1 MELEIEFKKDFKQL
15 KGEFE
20 RHNLD
25 LNEDY
30 KKIMYTILKEL
41 INSRKVRLKLNSTKT
56 PFIPQIQLSIEEILK
71 LAELDKKNEKL
82 VRDALFALSVYNY
95 AFIYD
100 TIKNE
105 DGSYKKLNYYIAY
118 TCEILYIETEFVDY
132 ERKNITDRKLTAAIW
147 DDDLLDFCDLICYK
161 ILSEQ
166 RNYSNKELL
175 EAFKQYY
182 SADKEIE
189 TAKITRAMNKFIQI
203 KNLKAIKNDRF
214 YIEKQRV
221 RGFVYLYEHKNHKS
235 VVEFINSHESE
246 SEKIEVTEQLPSDSI
261 FSKTVIISEKDYS
274 NDIPF

>member
-1 MELEIEFKKDFKQL
+1 MELEIEFKKDFEQL
-15 KGEFE
+15 KGELE

-95 AFIYD
+95 EFIYD

-118 TCEILYIETEFVDY
+118 SCVI
-132 ERKNITDRKLTAAIW
+132 
-147 DDDLLDFCDLICYK
+147 
-161 ILSEQ
+161 
-166 RNYSNKELL
+166 
-175 EAFKQYY
+175 
-182 SADKEIE
+182 
-189 TAKITRAMNKFIQI
+189 
-203 KNLKAIKNDRF
+203 F
-214 YIEKQRV
+214 YIEKI
-221 RGFVYLYEHKNHKS
+221 YDKYNNLKYYE
-235 VVEFINSHESE
+235 
-246 SEKIEVTEQLPSDSI
+246 IEPSAYVLKL
-261 FSKTVIISEKDYS
+261 FKDYFVVYQ
-274 NDIPF
+274 NQLNY

>member
-1 MELEIEFKKDFKQL
+1 MELEIEFKKDFEQL

-41 INSRKVRLKLNSTKT
+41 INSRNVRLKLNSTKT

-95 AFIYD
+95 EFIYD

-118 TCEILYIETEFVDY
+118 SCVI
-132 ERKNITDRKLTAAIW
+132 
-147 DDDLLDFCDLICYK
+147 
-161 ILSEQ
+161 
-166 RNYSNKELL
+166 
-175 EAFKQYY
+175 
-182 SADKEIE
+182 
-189 TAKITRAMNKFIQI
+189 
-203 KNLKAIKNDRF
+203 F
-214 YIEKQRV
+214 YIEKIYDKYNNIKYYEIEPSAYV
-221 RGFVYLYEHKNHKS
+221 LELFKEYFVVYQN
-235 VVEFINSHESE
+235 
-246 SEKIEVTEQLPSDSI
+246 Q
-261 FSKTVIISEKDYS
+261 
-274 NDIPF
+274 

>member
-1 MELEIEFKKDFKQL
+1 MELEIEFKKDFEQL

-95 AFIYD
+95 EFIYD

-118 TCEILYIETEFVDY
+118 SCVI
-132 ERKNITDRKLTAAIW
+132 
-147 DDDLLDFCDLICYK
+147 
-161 ILSEQ
+161 
-166 RNYSNKELL
+166 
-175 EAFKQYY
+175 
-182 SADKEIE
+182 
-189 TAKITRAMNKFIQI
+189 
-203 KNLKAIKNDRF
+203 F
-214 YIEKQRV
+214 YIEKIYDKYNNIR
-221 RGFVYLYEHKNHKS
+221 YLK
-235 VVEFINSHESE
+235 
-246 SEKIEVTEQLPSDSI
+246 
-261 FSKTVIISEKDYS
+261 
-274 NDIPF
+274 

>member
-1 MELEIEFKKDFKQL
+1 MELEIEFKKDFEQL

-95 AFIYD
+95 EFIYD
-100 TIKNE
+100 AIKNE

-118 TCEILYIETEFVDY
+118 SCVI
-132 ERKNITDRKLTAAIW
+132 
-147 DDDLLDFCDLICYK
+147 
-161 ILSEQ
+161 
-166 RNYSNKELL
+166 
-175 EAFKQYY
+175 
-182 SADKEIE
+182 
-189 TAKITRAMNKFIQI
+189 
-203 KNLKAIKNDRF
+203 F
-214 YIEKQRV
+214 YIEKIYDKYNNIKYYEIEPSAYV
-221 RGFVYLYEHKNHKS
+221 LELFKEYFVVYQN
-235 VVEFINSHESE
+235 
-246 SEKIEVTEQLPSDSI
+246 Q
-261 FSKTVIISEKDYS
+261 
-274 NDIPF
+274 

>member
-1 MELEIEFKKDFKQL
+1 MELEIEFKKDFEQL

-82 VRDALFALSVYNY
+82 VRDALFALSVYSY
-95 AFIYD
+95 EFIYD

-118 TCEILYIETEFVDY
+118 SCVI
-132 ERKNITDRKLTAAIW
+132 
-147 DDDLLDFCDLICYK
+147 
-161 ILSEQ
+161 
-166 RNYSNKELL
+166 
-175 EAFKQYY
+175 
-182 SADKEIE
+182 
-189 TAKITRAMNKFIQI
+189 
-203 KNLKAIKNDRF
+203 F
-214 YIEKQRV
+214 YIEKIYDKYNNIKYYEIEPSAYV
-221 RGFVYLYEHKNHKS
+221 LELFKEYFVVYQN
-235 VVEFINSHESE
+235 
-246 SEKIEVTEQLPSDSI
+246 Q
-261 FSKTVIISEKDYS
+261 
-274 NDIPF
+274 

>member
-1 MELEIEFKKDFKQL
+1 MELEIEFKKDFEQL

-95 AFIYD
+95 EFIYD

-118 TCEILYIETEFVDY
+118 SCVIY
-132 ERKNITDRKLTAAIW
+132 
-147 DDDLLDFCDLICYK
+147 
-161 ILSEQ
+161 
-166 RNYSNKELL
+166 
-175 EAFKQYY
+175 
-182 SADKEIE
+182 
-189 TAKITRAMNKFIQI
+189 
-203 KNLKAIKNDRF
+203 
-214 YIEKQRV
+214 YIEKIYDKYNNIKYYEIEPSAYV
-221 RGFVYLYEHKNHKS
+221 LELFKEYFVVYQN
-235 VVEFINSHESE
+235 
-246 SEKIEVTEQLPSDSI
+246 Q
-261 FSKTVIISEKDYS
+261 
-274 NDIPF
+274 

>member
-1 MELEIEFKKDFKQL
+1 MELEIEFKKDFEQL

-71 LAELDKKNEKL
+71 LAELYKKNEKL

-95 AFIYD
+95 EFIYD

-118 TCEILYIETEFVDY
+118 SCVI
-132 ERKNITDRKLTAAIW
+132 
-147 DDDLLDFCDLICYK
+147 
-161 ILSEQ
+161 
-166 RNYSNKELL
+166 
-175 EAFKQYY
+175 
-182 SADKEIE
+182 
-189 TAKITRAMNKFIQI
+189 
-203 KNLKAIKNDRF
+203 F
-214 YIEKQRV
+214 YIEKIYDKYNNIKYYEIEPSAYV
-221 RGFVYLYEHKNHKS
+221 LELFKEYFVVYQN
-235 VVEFINSHESE
+235 
-246 SEKIEVTEQLPSDSI
+246 Q
-261 FSKTVIISEKDYS
+261 
-274 NDIPF
+274 

>member
-1 MELEIEFKKDFKQL
+1 MELEIEFKKDFEQL
-15 KGEFE
+15 KVEFE

-95 AFIYD
+95 EFIYD

-118 TCEILYIETEFVDY
+118 SCVI
-132 ERKNITDRKLTAAIW
+132 
-147 DDDLLDFCDLICYK
+147 
-161 ILSEQ
+161 
-166 RNYSNKELL
+166 
-175 EAFKQYY
+175 
-182 SADKEIE
+182 
-189 TAKITRAMNKFIQI
+189 
-203 KNLKAIKNDRF
+203 F
-214 YIEKQRV
+214 YIEKIYDKYNNIKYYEIEPSAYV
-221 RGFVYLYEHKNHKS
+221 LELFKEYFVVYQN
-235 VVEFINSHESE
+235 
-246 SEKIEVTEQLPSDSI
+246 Q
-261 FSKTVIISEKDYS
+261 
-274 NDIPF
+274 

>member
-1 MELEIEFKKDFKQL
+1 MELEIEFKKDFEQL

-95 AFIYD
+95 EFIYD

-118 TCEILYIETEFVDY
+118 SCVI
-132 ERKNITDRKLTAAIW
+132 
-147 DDDLLDFCDLICYK
+147 
-161 ILSEQ
+161 
-166 RNYSNKELL
+166 
-175 EAFKQYY
+175 
-182 SADKEIE
+182 
-189 TAKITRAMNKFIQI
+189 
-203 KNLKAIKNDRF
+203 F
-214 YIEKQRV
+214 YIEKIYDKYNNIKYYEIEPSAYILELFKEY
-221 RGFVYLYEHKNHKS
+221 FVVYQN
-235 VVEFINSHESE
+235 
-246 SEKIEVTEQLPSDSI
+246 Q
-261 FSKTVIISEKDYS
+261 
-274 NDIPF
+274 

>member
-1 MELEIEFKKDFKQL
+1 MELEIEFKKDFEQL

-95 AFIYD
+95 EFIYD
-100 TIKNE
+100 SIKNE

-118 TCEILYIETEFVDY
+118 SCVI
-132 ERKNITDRKLTAAIW
+132 
-147 DDDLLDFCDLICYK
+147 
-161 ILSEQ
+161 
-166 RNYSNKELL
+166 
-175 EAFKQYY
+175 
-182 SADKEIE
+182 
-189 TAKITRAMNKFIQI
+189 
-203 KNLKAIKNDRF
+203 F
-214 YIEKQRV
+214 YIEKIYDKYNNIKYYEIEPSAYILELFKEY
-221 RGFVYLYEHKNHKS
+221 FVVYQN
-235 VVEFINSHESE
+235 
-246 SEKIEVTEQLPSDSI
+246 Q
-261 FSKTVIISEKDYS
+261 
-274 NDIPF
+274 

>member
-1 MELEIEFKKDFKQL
+1 MELEIEFKKDFEQL

-82 VRDALFALSVYNY
+82 VRDALFALSVYIY
-95 AFIYD
+95 GFIYD

-118 TCEILYIETEFVDY
+118 SCVI
-132 ERKNITDRKLTAAIW
+132 
-147 DDDLLDFCDLICYK
+147 
-161 ILSEQ
+161 
-166 RNYSNKELL
+166 
-175 EAFKQYY
+175 
-182 SADKEIE
+182 
-189 TAKITRAMNKFIQI
+189 
-203 KNLKAIKNDRF
+203 F
-214 YIEKQRV
+214 YIEKIYDKYNNIKYYEIEPSAYV
-221 RGFVYLYEHKNHKS
+221 LELFKEYFVVYQN
-235 VVEFINSHESE
+235 
-246 SEKIEVTEQLPSDSI
+246 Q
-261 FSKTVIISEKDYS
+261 
-274 NDIPF
+274 

>member
-1 MELEIEFKKDFKQL
+1 MELEIEFKKDFEQL

-82 VRDALFALSVYNY
+82 VRDALFALSVYIY
-95 AFIYD
+95 EFIYD

-118 TCEILYIETEFVDY
+118 SCVI
-132 ERKNITDRKLTAAIW
+132 
-147 DDDLLDFCDLICYK
+147 
-161 ILSEQ
+161 
-166 RNYSNKELL
+166 
-175 EAFKQYY
+175 
-182 SADKEIE
+182 
-189 TAKITRAMNKFIQI
+189 
-203 KNLKAIKNDRF
+203 F
-214 YIEKQRV
+214 YIEKIYDKYNNIKYYEIEPSAYV
-221 RGFVYLYEHKNHKS
+221 LELFKEYFVVYQN
-235 VVEFINSHESE
+235 
-246 SEKIEVTEQLPSDSI
+246 Q
-261 FSKTVIISEKDYS
+261 
-274 NDIPF
+274 

>member
-1 MELEIEFKKDFKQL
+1 MELEIEFKKDFEQL

-20 RHNLD
+20 RHILD

-95 AFIYD
+95 EFIYD

-118 TCEILYIETEFVDY
+118 SCVI
-132 ERKNITDRKLTAAIW
+132 
-147 DDDLLDFCDLICYK
+147 
-161 ILSEQ
+161 
-166 RNYSNKELL
+166 
-175 EAFKQYY
+175 
-182 SADKEIE
+182 
-189 TAKITRAMNKFIQI
+189 
-203 KNLKAIKNDRF
+203 F
-214 YIEKQRV
+214 YIEKIYDKYNNIKYYEIEPSAYV
-221 RGFVYLYEHKNHKS
+221 LELFKEYFVVYQN
-235 VVEFINSHESE
+235 
-246 SEKIEVTEQLPSDSI
+246 Q
-261 FSKTVIISEKDYS
+261 
-274 NDIPF
+274 

>member
-1 MELEIEFKKDFKQL
+1 MELEIEFKKDFEQL

-30 KKIMYTILKEL
+30 KKIMYTTLKEL

-95 AFIYD
+95 EFIYD

-118 TCEILYIETEFVDY
+118 SCVI
-132 ERKNITDRKLTAAIW
+132 
-147 DDDLLDFCDLICYK
+147 
-161 ILSEQ
+161 
-166 RNYSNKELL
+166 
-175 EAFKQYY
+175 
-182 SADKEIE
+182 
-189 TAKITRAMNKFIQI
+189 
-203 KNLKAIKNDRF
+203 F
-214 YIEKQRV
+214 YIEKIYDKYNNIKYYEIEPSAYV
-221 RGFVYLYEHKNHKS
+221 LELFKEYFVVYQN
-235 VVEFINSHESE
+235 
-246 SEKIEVTEQLPSDSI
+246 Q
-261 FSKTVIISEKDYS
+261 
-274 NDIPF
+274 

>member
-1 MELEIEFKKDFKQL
+1 MELEIEFKKDFEQL

-82 VRDALFALSVYNY
+82 VRDVLFALSVYNY
-95 AFIYD
+95 EFIYD

-118 TCEILYIETEFVDY
+118 SCVI
-132 ERKNITDRKLTAAIW
+132 
-147 DDDLLDFCDLICYK
+147 
-161 ILSEQ
+161 
-166 RNYSNKELL
+166 
-175 EAFKQYY
+175 
-182 SADKEIE
+182 
-189 TAKITRAMNKFIQI
+189 
-203 KNLKAIKNDRF
+203 F
-214 YIEKQRV
+214 YIEKIYDKYNNIKYYEIEPSAYV
-221 RGFVYLYEHKNHKS
+221 LELFKEYFVVYQN
-235 VVEFINSHESE
+235 
-246 SEKIEVTEQLPSDSI
+246 Q
-261 FSKTVIISEKDYS
+261 
-274 NDIPF
+274 

>member
-1 MELEIEFKKDFKQL
+1 MELEIEFKKDFEQL

-20 RHNLD
+20 RHNID

-95 AFIYD
+95 EFIYD

-118 TCEILYIETEFVDY
+118 SCVI
-132 ERKNITDRKLTAAIW
+132 
-147 DDDLLDFCDLICYK
+147 
-161 ILSEQ
+161 
-166 RNYSNKELL
+166 
-175 EAFKQYY
+175 
-182 SADKEIE
+182 
-189 TAKITRAMNKFIQI
+189 
-203 KNLKAIKNDRF
+203 F
-214 YIEKQRV
+214 YIEKIYDKYNNIKYYEIEPSAYV
-221 RGFVYLYEHKNHKS
+221 LELFKEYFVVYQN
-235 VVEFINSHESE
+235 
-246 SEKIEVTEQLPSDSI
+246 Q
-261 FSKTVIISEKDYS
+261 
-274 NDIPF
+274 

>member
-1 MELEIEFKKDFKQL
+1 MELEIGFKKDFEQL

-95 AFIYD
+95 EFIYD

-118 TCEILYIETEFVDY
+118 SCVI
-132 ERKNITDRKLTAAIW
+132 
-147 DDDLLDFCDLICYK
+147 
-161 ILSEQ
+161 
-166 RNYSNKELL
+166 
-175 EAFKQYY
+175 
-182 SADKEIE
+182 
-189 TAKITRAMNKFIQI
+189 
-203 KNLKAIKNDRF
+203 F
-214 YIEKQRV
+214 YIEKIYDKYNNIKYYEIEPSAYV
-221 RGFVYLYEHKNHKS
+221 LELFKEYFVVYQN
-235 VVEFINSHESE
+235 
-246 SEKIEVTEQLPSDSI
+246 Q
-261 FSKTVIISEKDYS
+261 
-274 NDIPF
+274 